1 LAVPTPYRRDGLLN
15 EFPKSFVISAIILL
29 LLYGGLIVSLLCFV
43 KFSLFL
49 EALLSRRILFS
60 IRLSFYTAALASF
73 ISVAL
78 GIPAAYALSRFD
90 FPGKRMVDTL
100 LELPLVVSPAVFGAM
115 LLIFFST
122 PLGNWLQERGIR
134 FAFEVRGIVLAQVV
148 TTAGIATRLIKA
160 VMDEIPQRYEDVARS
175 LGASPAMAFAT
186 ITLPL
191 SRRGIIASW
200 GLTWARA
207 LGEFGATIT
216 LAGSMAMK
224 TETLPIAIFMRLS
237 PANIEATVVL
247 IFIIVAVGLGILY
260 GVRFLSR
267 ESTYA

>member
-1 LAVPTPYRRDGLLN
+1 MG
-15 EFPKSFVISAIILL
+15 
-29 LLYGGLIVSLLCFV
+29 
-43 KFSLFL
+43 SLFYFIKSSL
-49 EALLSRRILFS
+49 IHEALLSKRILFS
-60 IRLSFYTAALASF
+60 IRLSLYTAALASF

-90 FPGKRMVDTL
+90 FPGKKMVDTL
-100 LELPLVVSPAVFGAM
+100 LELPLVVSPAAFGAM
-115 LLIFFST
+115 LLIFFNT
-122 PLGNWLQERGIR
+122 PFGNWLQERGIR

-148 TTAGIATRLIKA
+148 TTMGIATRLIKA

-175 LGASPAMAFAT
+175 LGASHAKAFVT

-191 SRRGIIASW
+191 SRRGIVASW

-224 TETLPIAIFMRLS
+224 TETLPIAIFMKLS
-237 PANIEATVVL
+237 TADIEGTVVL
-247 IFIIVAVGLGILY
+247 ILILVAVGLGILY

-267 ESTYA
+267 ESTHA